1 MQKVKPNPGGRCG
14 DLRRDPQMWL
24 YGEPSPSPSVVAAS
38 SQNGEEHEDDDEHP
52 QQRTHGDASHQRQDD
67 ENDKQNDDQ
76 IHAYDSNARITARS
90 SVATTEE
97 VAGNPVGSEGS
108 GWLTSA
114 SYVLSQFATITRR
127 ELSWD
132 IGTHNRAVATADF
145 EGWCSTR

>member
-1 MQKVKPNPGGRCG
+1 MQKVKPNTGGHCG

-38 SQNGEEHEDDDEHP
+38 SQNGEEYEDDDEHP

-76 IHAYDSNARITARS
+76 IHAYNPNARIAARS

-97 VAGNPVGSEGS
+97 VAGNPVGLSLIHISEP
-108 GWLTSA
+108 
-114 SYVLSQFATITRR
+114 TRPY
-127 ELSWD
+127 
-132 IGTHNRAVATADF
+132 
-145 EGWCSTR
+145 